1 MNDTIQIAPVK
12 DPSGSHGADKHW
24 ANMGESTFVF
34 GIWLLFWL
42 HHCFG
47 RWPFRLCAYPAVF
60 VHWALK
66 PTLRFASMQYL
77 QRVQTALGAL
87 GHAPTWRDSLKHV
100 CLFADTMLDKLLAV
114 SGRYRFE
121 HVRIEAGTAIDSDLA
136 AGRGGVIMTAH
147 TGCLELC
154 RALAQQNPLLRLNVL
169 VHTRHARQFNQILAR
184 LNPEFLLN
192 LIEVTQF
199 NPVTALLLQGKIVAG
214 EFVVIA
220 GDRVPVAASQTTTV
234 DFLGHPAAFPV
245 GPYVLASVLK
255 CPLWL
260 LSCVHEDKGY
270 LIQFQQLAT
279 HVLLPRKTRAL
290 ALQAYAAQFANAL
303 SHSLKRAPYD
313 WFNFFPFWDQINT
326 KPDSQPHK

>member
-1 MNDTIQIAPVK
+1 MNNTIQNPAAK
-12 DPSGSHGADKHW
+12 AAASASRHW
-24 ANMGESTFVF
+24 ANMGESTCVF

-42 HHCFG
+42 HHLLG

-66 PTLRFASMQYL
+66 PKLRAASMQYL

-87 GHAPTWRDSLKHV
+87 GHTPTWRDSLKHV
-100 CLFADTMLDKLLAV
+100 CLFSETMLDKLLAV
-114 SGRYRFE
+114 SGRYQFE
-121 HVRIEAGTAIDSDLA
+121 HVRIEATAEIQADLVA
-136 AGRGGVIMTAH
+136 LRGGVIMTAH

-169 VHTRHARQFNQILAR
+169 VHTRHALQFNQILAR

-192 LIEVTQF
+192 LIEVTEF
-199 NPVTALLLQGKIVAG
+199 NAVTAMLLQGKIAAG

-255 CPLWL
+255 CPLWG
-260 LSCVHEDKGY
+260 LSCVHEGRGY
-270 LIQFQQLAT
+270 LIQFAQLSRQ
-279 HVLLPRKTRAL
+279 VLLPRKQREIAL
-290 ALQAYAAQFANAL
+290 NSYAKQFADAL
-303 SHSLKRAPYD
+303 SMSLKRAPYD
-313 WFNFFPFWDQINT
+313 WFNFFPFWDQIDAKT
-326 KPDSQPHK
+326 QH